1 MLNRQLS
8 FVEKLPRICISIPQK
23 SMHKYKVDYVVRHY
37 DGIKKS
43 RLELSKLCG
52 FSENYI
58 YKSVIRKNK
67 INK

>member
-1 MLNRQLS
+1 MHKIL
-8 FVEKLPRICISIPQK
+8 K

-37 DGIKKS
+37 DGTKKS

-58 YKSVIRKNK
+58 YKSIIRKNK